1 MTTTVQTRIAE
12 LARVSCFF
20 QTPAAKHEGQYRAK
34 YVTIKNS
41 TIFVI
46 GESHRQHGIRAWT
59 PQMRKNRERVC
70 RISCRRNPKITRT
83 QEVHGFDY

>member
-1 MTTTVQTRIAE
+1 MTMTVQARIAE
-12 LARVSCFF
+12 WPRMSCSF
-20 QTPAAKHEGQYRAK
+20 QTPAASHDGQYRAK
-34 YVTIKNS
+34 YVRIKNS
-41 TIFVI
+41 TIFGI
-46 GESHRQHGIRAWT
+46 GESHRQHRIRAWT